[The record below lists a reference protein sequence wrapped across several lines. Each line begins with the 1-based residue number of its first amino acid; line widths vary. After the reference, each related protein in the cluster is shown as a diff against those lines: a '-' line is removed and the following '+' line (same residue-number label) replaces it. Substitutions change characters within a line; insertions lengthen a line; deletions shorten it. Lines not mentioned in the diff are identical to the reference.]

1 MHFLEIEKVWY
12 KKYKLVFK
20 GIEKELESFLKIV
33 VYDDSVYY
41 NFITKRWE
49 IDECNL
55 QSFLDNHQDI
65 IISVKYNI
73 PKIKRYD
80 KELDNIGKS
89 MKLKPYLYQRE
100 AIKFA
105 IDNINSLI
113 ILPCGAGKTPLGI
126 GAYLEAKERNI
137 ISGPGLIVVKASLK
151 YQWSK
156 EIGKFS
162 DLRVKIVETPA
173 KARKKFD
180 SQFEDADLYVLNYET
195 LKNVEVINRLKML
208 NLEYIYM
215 DEIHYVNNHNSDRAK
230 ALYQLN
236 DIKMKIGATATPI
249 TSNPANV
256 FGIFNMLD
264 KDLFENYTKFS
275 KQYLKF
281 IGRNRPPIPK
291 NTEQLREQIAPYI
304 LVKTKEEVASQLPK
318 TIINQRFIQMT
329 NKMAEMND
337 QIMFELDTES
347 KKSDALEQRIPA
359 HELDNNEEF
368 QQCKAKIMA
377 LQTFAQELVDSPRLL
392 IESESNMS
400 KQYYIDEESP
410 KLDVCM
416 ELIDEI
422 INSGEKVCIFT
433 KFERMQN
440 ILEEEINKKF
450 KKVKVAKINGTMDAA
465 ARYVEA
471 YDKFRDTDEYKV
483 LLGTDSM
490 AEGVNLSKCKYLIE
504 YDIAN
509 SYAIQTQRWGRLE
522 RADSIHDN
530 VFVYQLI
537 VEESWDQIQCKVVS
551 KKQGYD
557 TDIIKSLA

>member
-20 GIEKELESFLKIV
+20 GIEQELESFLKIV
-33 VYDDSVYY
+33 VYDENVYF

-49 IDECNL
+49 IDESNL
-55 QSFLDNHQDI
+55 QSFCDNHQDMLI
-65 IISVKYNI
+65 PVKYEI

-113 ILPCGAGKTPLGI
+113 ILPCGSGKTPLGI
-126 GAYLEAKERNI
+126 GAYLEAKEREI
-137 ISGPGLIVVKASLK
+137 ISGAGLIVVKASLK

-180 SQFEDADLYVLNYET
+180 SQFEEADLYVLNYET

-291 NTEQLREQIAPYI
+291 NTEQLKEQIAPYI

-400 KQYYIDEESP
+400 KKYYIDEESP

-450 KKVKVAKINGTMDAA
+450 KKIKVAKINGTMDAA

>member
-1 MHFLEIEKVWY
+1 
-12 KKYKLVFK
+12 
-20 GIEKELESFLKIV
+20 
-33 VYDDSVYY
+33 
-41 NFITKRWE
+41 
-49 IDECNL
+49 
-55 QSFLDNHQDI
+55 
-65 IISVKYNI
+65 
-73 PKIKRYD
+73 
-80 KELDNIGKS
+80 
-89 MKLKPYLYQRE
+89 
-100 AIKFA
+100 
-105 IDNINSLI
+105 
-113 ILPCGAGKTPLGI
+113 
-126 GAYLEAKERNI
+126 
-137 ISGPGLIVVKASLK
+137 
-151 YQWSK
+151 
-156 EIGKFS
+156 
-162 DLRVKIVETPA
+162 
-173 KARKKFD
+173 
-180 SQFEDADLYVLNYET
+180 
-195 LKNVEVINRLKML
+195 
-208 NLEYIYM
+208 
-215 DEIHYVNNHNSDRAK
+215 
-230 ALYQLN
+230 
-236 DIKMKIGATATPI
+236 MKIGATATPI

-256 FGIFNMLD
+256 FGIFNFLD
-264 KDLFENYTKFS
+264 KDLFETYTKFS

-410 KLDVCM
+410 KLEVCM

-433 KFERMQN
+433 KFERMQS

-465 ARYVEA
+465 ARYIEA

-490 AEGVNLSKCKYLIE
+490 AEGINLSKCKYLIE

-522 RADSIHDN
+522 RADSVHDN